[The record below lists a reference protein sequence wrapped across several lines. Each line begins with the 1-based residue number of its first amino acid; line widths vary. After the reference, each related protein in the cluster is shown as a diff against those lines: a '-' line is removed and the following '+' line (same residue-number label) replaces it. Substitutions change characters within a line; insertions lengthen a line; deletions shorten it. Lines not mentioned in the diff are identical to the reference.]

1 MKKEELKKVLKPL
14 IKECIKEVVFEEGVL
29 STLIKEVA
37 TGLGPTQI
45 VESKTPIPTSTPDT
59 PDFSRHAVELQEEAA
74 NAMAARRRKLEE
86 SMGGGFE
93 GIFESTEPLSS
104 GGSISSNSSTQ
115 SSPLSNYAPNDP
127 GVDISGLMAIAGG
140 HNWKKMI

>member
-1 MKKEELKKVLKPL
+1 MKKEELKKALKPL

-37 TGLGPTQI
+37 SGIGGTQ
-45 VESKTPIPTSTPDT
+45 VLTSNPEPVPT
-59 PDFSRHAVELQEEAA
+59 PDFSRQAVELQEEAA
-74 NAMAARRRKLEE
+74 QAMANRRRKLEE
-86 SMGGGFE
+86 SMGSGFE
-93 GIFESTEPLSS
+93 GIFESTQPLSS
-104 GGSISSNSSTQ
+104 GGSVSTSATPSQ
-115 SSPLSNYAPNDP
+115 SGPLSNYAPNDP

>member
-37 TGLGPTQI
+37 SGIGGTQ
-45 VESKTPIPTSTPDT
+45 VLTSNPEPVPT
-59 PDFSRHAVELQEEAA
+59 PDFSRQAVELQEEAA
-74 NAMAARRRKLEE
+74 QAMANRRRKLEE
-86 SMGGGFE
+86 SMGSGFE
-93 GIFESTEPLSS
+93 GIFESTQPLSS
-104 GGSISSNSSTQ
+104 GGSVSTSATPPQ